1 MQSLKMLAVSAV
13 LIAVTHNAATASFAP
28 VFRPTVVVSRATGA
42 IEVDG
47 RLDDAG
53 WAGAARDDRFV
64 ERFPGENVEPP
75 VRTEASITY
84 DDDNLYVAFRCYD
97 DPTRLRATMC
107 QRDQYGSDDAV
118 GVLIDTYGDA
128 TWAYEFFV
136 NPYGIQRDLMW
147 TSVHGEDAGFDL
159 VWHAAAEV
167 TADGY
172 VVELA
177 VPLAGMRFPDADI
190 QTWRINFTRLHPRES
205 FRQYSWA
212 AFDRNEQCLPC
223 QWGTVEGISG
233 VHPGKGLELLPAFI
247 GYQTGHIAD
256 ELDPAAGFDNEDFHG
271 EASLGAKYSPTS
283 DITLEAAAN
292 PDFSQ
297 IEADA
302 AQIDINT
309 TIMQRYPERRPFFQ
323 EGNDLFRTMFNSFY
337 TRMINDPNLAAKTTA
352 RWDRTS
358 LGLVAA
364 RDEFSPYIIP
374 AEERSYGT
382 APGRST
388 VVVLRGLRSFGDNSQ
403 VGFMATDRRYDSGGS
418 GTILAGDFNLRLSN
432 TLSWA
437 SQYVASYSREPE
449 GVVVDPGKTFDH
461 GKHTVDLD
469 GESYSGA
476 AFITE
481 LRHRSR
487 NLNVTFDYNQL
498 DPTYRTQTGYDPWN
512 DQRNAFVY
520 AGYTLRR
527 DSGLLE
533 SATPNVFVDGRW
545 NMDGQR
551 KWRHANA
558 QFDLQMRRAQTHL
571 GVGYSLGQ
579 EMWGGVKFDDLWTV
593 FANLDSRPHD
603 AIGFYLSV
611 RTGRNPAL
619 STLGLGDETGL
630 SAALEL
636 KPFDRLIIEPTID
649 HVRSKNAATGEVL
662 FEQTIARARL
672 RLQVNPRLSLRLVA
686 QYGDTVD
693 PVAREYAQA
702 GEFPGY
708 HMYYGRKWEIDPL
721 LTYRL
726 NSFSVFYL
734 GSTHDLRDF
743 NAAYE
748 DRGTNFQMTDRQ
760 FFTKIQYLLQI

>member
-1 MQSLKMLAVSAV
+1 MLRRAMLAVTAI
-13 LIAVTHNAATASFAP
+13 LTAGAHQPATAAFAP
-28 VFRPTVVVSRATGA
+28 VFRPTMVVSRAAGEIA
-42 IEVDG
+42 IDG

-53 WAGAARDDRFV
+53 WAAAGRDDHFV
-64 ERFPGENVEPP
+64 ERSPGENAEPQ
-75 VRTEASITY
+75 VRTEAAVTY
-84 DDDNLYVAFRCYD
+84 DDDNLYVAFLCHD
-97 DPTRLRATMC
+97 DPRRLRATMC
-107 QRDQYGSDDAV
+107 QRDQYAADDAV
-118 GVLIDTYGDA
+118 GVLVDTFGDA

-159 VWHAAAEV
+159 VWRAAARI
-167 TADGY
+167 TDDGY

-177 VPLAGMRFPDADI
+177 VPLAGMRFPDAEV
-190 QTWRINFTRLHPRES
+190 QTWRVNFARLHPRES
-205 FRQYSWA
+205 FRQYSWSA
-212 AFDRNEQCLPC
+212 YDRNEQCLPC
-223 QWGTVEGISG
+223 QWGTIEGIRG
-233 VHPGKGLELLPAFI
+233 VHPGNGLELLPAYI
-247 GYQTGHIAD
+247 GYQTGHRD
-256 ELDPAAGFDNEDFHG
+256 DTGFANEDFHG
-271 EASLGAKYSPTS
+271 EPSLGAKYSPTS
-283 DITLEAAAN
+283 DVTLEGSAN

-309 TIMQRYPERRPFFQ
+309 TIIQRYPERRPFFQ
-323 EGNDLFRTMFNSFY
+323 EGNDLFRTLFNSFY
-337 TRMINDPNLAAKTTA
+337 TRMINDPEYAAKATA
-352 RWDRTS
+352 RWAQTS

-364 RDEFSPYIIP
+364 RDEYSPYIVP
-374 AEERSYGT
+374 TEERSYGT

-403 VGFMATDRRYDSGGS
+403 VGFMGTDRRYDAGGS
-418 GTILAGDFNLRLSN
+418 GTILAGDFNLRLSSR
-432 TLSWA
+432 LSWVGQFVE
-437 SQYVASYSREPE
+437 SWSEEPD
-449 GVVVDPGKTFDH
+449 GVVVNPGETFDH
-461 GKHTVDLD
+461 GRHTVDLD
-469 GESYSGA
+469 GESYAGA

-487 NLNVTFDYNQL
+487 NLNVTLDYNQL
-498 DPTYRTQTGYDPWN
+498 DPSYRTQTGYDPWN
-512 DQRNAFVY
+512 DQRNVFAY
-520 AGYTLRR
+520 AGYTLRH
-527 DSGLLE
+527 DGGLLE
-533 SATPNVFVDGRW
+533 SATPNAYVDGRW
-545 NMDGQR
+545 NMDGRR

-558 QFDLQMRRAQTHL
+558 QLDLQLRRAQTHL
-571 GVGYSLGQ
+571 GLGYSLGQ
-579 EMWGGVKFDDLWTV
+579 EIWGGVEFDDLWTV
-593 FANLDSRPHD
+593 YANLDSRPFD
-603 AIGFYLSV
+603 AVGLSLSV

-636 KPFDRLIIEPTID
+636 KPLDRLIIEPTLD
-649 HVRSKNAATGEVL
+649 HVRSEDAAAGGLL

-693 PVAREYAQA
+693 PIARAYARA
-702 GEFPGY
+702 GEYPGY
-708 HMYYGRKWEIDPL
+708 PLDFGRQWEFDPL

-743 NAAYE
+743 NAAYA
-748 DRGTNFQMTDRQ
+748 DRGTDFQLTDRQ